1 MPKKIL
7 IVDDE
12 PNIIVPL
19 EFLMEQNN
27 YEVKVAEN
35 GEDAIDLIETFNPDL
50 ILLDIML
57 PGIDGYEVCQTIR
70 NSPNIKNIKI
80 VFLSAMA
87 RSIDI
92 AKGMGLKADDYIT
105 KPFSNAYVV
114 ERINKL
120 LKGDE

>member
-1 MPKKIL
+1 MAKKIL

-27 YEVKVAEN
+27 YDVKVAET
-35 GEDAIDLIETFNPDL
+35 GEQALEIMGTYDPDL

-57 PGIDGYEVCQTIR
+57 PGIDGYGVCQK
-70 NSPNIKNIKI
+70 IKSNQKFKNTKI

-87 RSIDI
+87 RTIDI
-92 AKGMGLKADDYIT
+92 AKGLGLTADDYIT
-105 KPFSNAYVV
+105 KPFSNAFVV
-114 ERINKL
+114 ERIKTL
-120 LKGDE
+120 LNEN

>member
-1 MPKKIL
+1 MKKKIL

-19 EFLMEQNN
+19 KFLMEQNN
-27 YEVKVAEN
+27 YDVQTAET
-35 GEDAIDLIETFNPDL
+35 GEKALDLISSWKPDL

-57 PGIDGYEVCQTIR
+57 PGMDGYEVCQKIR
-70 NSPNIKNIKI
+70 QEKEFNQIKI

-92 AKGMGLKADDYIT
+92 AKGMGLAADDYIT
-105 KPFSNAYVV
+105 KPFSTNYVV
-114 ERINKL
+114 NKIKEL
-120 LKGDE
+120 LADN